1 MKRALIGSCGFVLLL
16 PVLVLG
22 AVGGLLGTV
31 TGLGGGVDVSLGQP
45 AASVES
51 ITGIPPQYLQLFQA
65 AGSAY
70 GVQWT
75 VLAAIGKVECDDG
88 QDPDPAC
95 TQEGAT
101 NSAGA
106 GGPMQFLASTW
117 QEYGVSVNGGPPDRW
132 SPADAIFTA
141 ARYLRASGAPQELQ
155 RAIFTYNHSQ
165 EYVERVLGWAA
176 RYEHEAQALT
186 STSITGGAARRA
198 LVFAME
204 QRGVPYLWGGE
215 SRAGYDCSGLVQAAY
230 RSAGISLPRTAQEQ
244 YDAGPHLPAGAQLA
258 PGDLVFFG
266 QSTSDVGHVGIVVA
280 PGEMVD
286 APHTG
291 TVVQT
296 ESFPTTVGAKW
307 GEDIYVGATGPA
319 ARAGEA

>member
-1 MKRALIGSCGFVLLL
+1 VKRAMFSSCALVLLL
-16 PVLVLG
+16 PVLVIG
-22 AVGGLLGTV
+22 AAAGLLSS
-31 TGLGGGVDVSLGQP
+31 GGADASLGQP
-45 AASVES
+45 VANVES
-51 ITGIPPQYLQLFQA
+51 IAGIPPEYLRLFVA

-70 GVQWT
+70 DVPWT

-117 QEYGVSVNGGPPDRW
+117 AVYGVSVNGGTPDRW
-132 SPADAIFTA
+132 NPADAIFTA
-141 ARYLRASGAPQELQ
+141 ARYLRANGAPQELQ
-155 RAIFTYNHSQ
+155 RAIFAYNHSQ
-165 EYVERVLGWAA
+165 EYVETVLRWAE
-176 RYEHEAQALT
+176 RYAHEAQALT
-186 STSITGGAARRA
+186 PTPATGGADGRA
-198 LVFAME
+198 LTFALE
-204 QRGVPYLWGGE
+204 QRGVPYLYGGE

-230 RSAGISLPRTAQEQ
+230 RAAGISLPRTAQEQ
-244 YDAGPHLPAGAQLA
+244 YDAGPQLPAGAQLQ

-266 QSTSDVGHVGIVVA
+266 QSTSDVEHVGIVVA

-296 ESFPTTVGAKW
+296 EAFPTTVGAKW
-307 GEDIYVGATGPA
+307 GEQVYLGATRPA

>member
-1 MKRALIGSCGFVLLL
+1 VKRALLGTSALVLLL
-16 PVLVLG
+16 PVLVIG
-22 AVGGLLGTV
+22 AAAGLLG
-31 TGLGGGVDVSLGQP
+31 GGAEASLGQP
-45 AASVES
+45 AANVES
-51 ITGIPPQYLQLFQA
+51 VAGIPPEYLRLFLA

-70 GVQWT
+70 GVPWT
-75 VLAAIGKVECDDG
+75 VLAGIGKVECDDG

-117 QEYGVSVNGGPPDRW
+117 QEYGVSLNGEPPDRW
-132 SPADAIFTA
+132 NPADAIYTA
-141 ARYLRASGAPQELQ
+141 ARYLRANGAPQELE
-155 RAIFTYNHSQ
+155 RAILAYNHSR
-165 EYVERVLGWAA
+165 EYVAEVLRWAA
-176 RYEHEAQALT
+176 RYEREAQVLSAPAA
-186 STSITGGAARRA
+186 SGAAGRA
-198 LVFAME
+198 LAFALE
-204 QRGVPYLWGGE
+204 QLGVPYVYGGE

-230 RSAGISLPRTAQEQ
+230 RAAGISLPRTAQEQ
-244 YDAGPHLPAGAQLA
+244 YDAGAHLPVGSQLQ

-266 QSTSDVGHVGIVVA
+266 QNPSDVEHVGIVLA

-296 ESFPTTVGAKW
+296 QAFPTTVGAKW
-307 GEDIYVGATGPA
+307 GEQVYLGATRPA
-319 ARAGEA
+319 ASAGGA

>member
-1 MKRALIGSCGFVLLL
+1 VKRALIGSCGVVLLL
-16 PVLVLG
+16 PVLVIG
-22 AVGGLLGTV
+22 AVGGLLGAV
-31 TGLGGGVDVSLGQP
+31 TGLGGGVDVSFGQP

-51 ITGIPPQYLQLFQA
+51 VAGIPPQYLRLFQA

-75 VLAAIGKVECDDG
+75 VLAAIGKVECNDG

-95 TQEGAT
+95 TQEGQT

-117 QEYGVSVNGGPPDRW
+117 QEYGVSVNGEPPDRW
-132 SPADAIFTA
+132 NPADAIFTA

-155 RAIFTYNHSQ
+155 RAIFAYNHSQ
-165 EYVERVLGWAA
+165 EYVETVLGWAE
-176 RYEHEAQALT
+176 RYQREAQALT
-186 STSITGGAARRA
+186 LAPAANGAAGRA
-198 LVFAME
+198 LAFALE

-230 RSAGISLPRTAQEQ
+230 RAAGILLPRTAQEQ
-244 YDAGPHLPAGAQLA
+244 YDAGPHLPATAPLQ

-266 QSTSDVGHVGIVVA
+266 QSPSDVGHVGIVVSQ
-280 PGEMVD
+280 GVMVD

-296 ESFPTTVGAKW
+296 EPFPITVGAKW
-307 GEDIYVGATGPA
+307 GEDLYLGATRPR

>member
-1 MKRALIGSCGFVLLL
+1 VKRALLGTSALVLLL
-16 PVLVLG
+16 PVLVIG
-22 AVGGLLGTV
+22 AAAGLLG
-31 TGLGGGVDVSLGQP
+31 GGAEASLGQP
-45 AASVES
+45 AANVES
-51 ITGIPPQYLQLFQA
+51 VAGIPPEYLRLFLA

-70 GVQWT
+70 GVPWT
-75 VLAAIGKVECDDG
+75 VLAGIGKVECDDG

-132 SPADAIFTA
+132 NPTDAIYTA
-141 ARYLRASGAPQELQ
+141 ARYLRANGAPQELE
-155 RAIFTYNHSQ
+155 RAIFAYNHSR
-165 EYVERVLGWAA
+165 EYVAEVLRWAA
-176 RYEHEAQALT
+176 RYEREAQVLSAPAA
-186 STSITGGAARRA
+186 SGAAGRA
-198 LVFAME
+198 LAFALE
-204 QRGVPYLWGGE
+204 QLGVPYVYGGE

-230 RSAGISLPRTAQEQ
+230 RAAGISLPRTAQEQ
-244 YDAGPHLPAGAQLA
+244 YDAGAHLPAGSQLQ

-266 QSTSDVGHVGIVVA
+266 QNPSDVEHVGIVLA

-296 ESFPTTVGAKW
+296 QAFPTTVGAKW
-307 GEDIYVGATGPA
+307 GEQVYLGATRPA
-319 ARAGEA
+319 ASAGEA